1 MATAAQIAANR
12 ANARKSTGPRTV
24 EGKQRSSL
32 NPLKHGLT
40 ASTLVLPHEDEIGYQ
55 ETRGSLYQQ
64 YQPATPQECMLVDQ
78 LASAWWRTIR
88 ARQCE
93 TDMLHMQ
100 IETLKHKY
108 PEKPA
113 TPLSDRH
120 ALACRFVTQPEQD
133 FSKFLRYDAAI
144 ERAFYRALN
153 TLEKLQATRLRR
165 EERVENKSTDQP
177 IGFVS
182 HPPVAAHAA
191 HASLP
196 ANQPVAQASCL
207 RTAAAQVTPDPRIG
221 FASHDLVTHHPD
233 PANRNRKP

>member
-153 TLEKLQATRLRR
+153 TLEKLQAARLRQ
-165 EERVENKSTDQP
+165 EERVEKKAANEELASFRKQAHSTATLAQP
-177 IGFVS
+177 W
-182 HPPVAAHAA
+182 PV
-191 HASLP
+191 
-196 ANQPVAQASCL
+196 
-207 RTAAAQVTPDPRIG
+207 TAAKPAIAANTRSP
-221 FASHDLVTHHPD
+221 HLVDKSVP
-233 PANRNRKP
+233 PNIYFR